1 MKRTNVLG
9 MGLVGLTAFVLG
21 FGVGGTSNRAEMREL
36 QDELQDARRANAR
49 AGVRSGFATALATGM
64 ASNARSEASPASRTD
79 KEDTTPSASRTE
91 PVENTPKVKIDVEVD
106 TDATDADEHWIKAL
120 EEGDPAERSAALADA
135 KDAMDVRL
143 AQTRAALID
152 DVDPSDDQLADID
165 AATDDMN
172 QELRDIAE
180 EFVRMAEGD
189 VEPSRRDVMAMTA
202 DIMNTLVSTEDRM
215 LETLSA
221 EQITNL
227 QENSTDP
234 TAYIDPELL
243 DYIDVLVSAEQP

>member
-1 MKRTNVLG
+1 
-9 MGLVGLTAFVLG
+9 
-21 FGVGGTSNRAEMREL
+21 
-36 QDELQDARRANAR
+36 
-49 AGVRSGFATALATGM
+49 
-64 ASNARSEASPASRTD
+64 
-79 KEDTTPSASRTE
+79 
-91 PVENTPKVKIDVEVD
+91 
-106 TDATDADEHWIKAL
+106 
-120 EEGDPAERSAALADA
+120 
-135 KDAMDVRL
+135 
-143 AQTRAALID
+143 
-152 DVDPSDDQLADID
+152 
-165 AATDDMN
+165 MN

-243 DYIDVLVSAEQP
+243 DYIDVLVSADQT